1 MGSRNSKSN
10 SSDKNK
16 ENVSVP
22 DKQNLKTNNLDESS
36 LDNSIEDTSTYKG
49 IILDKKNKNINNI
62 KNSEN
67 YNSDEVT
74 QEKTHSDN
82 NSSFYFNIIWSE
94 GGNEIYIIG
103 AFCAWKK
110 KTKMKKSKKN
120 YYEKEIP
127 IPHILKERYQF
138 KFIVDDEWKYSELYP
153 KTKDEQGNI
162 NNYIDQNYINEHL
175 YNLKNKNNETINS
188 TKEKNIKYKLSD
200 NSKDSSNKSI
210 YGNIY
215 PNDENQEAPK
225 MPDVLDV
232 CTNLTECSNQ
242 KFIGKKKYLKYS
254 PINLCSSY
262 KNIFLPGHSYINHLL
277 TNKNN
282 IMIKTGKYFR
292 INCSVKNKGKCL
304 SILYF
309 SPIDKNNILSI
320 D

>member
-1 MGSRNSKSN
+1 MGSGNSKSN
-10 SSDKNK
+10 SSEKLK
-16 ENVSVP
+16 ENASP
-22 DKQNLKTNNLDESS
+22 KEKQNLKKNLDESS

-49 IILDKKNKNINNI
+49 IILDKKNNKNINNI
-62 KNSEN
+62 QNSDN
-67 YNSDEVT
+67 YNSDAVT
-74 QEKTHSDN
+74 QEKTHSEN
-82 NSSFYFNIIWSE
+82 NASFYFNITWSE
-94 GGNEIYIIG
+94 GGNDIYIIG

-110 KTKMKKSKKN
+110 KFQMKKRKEN
-120 YYEKEIP
+120 YYEREIP
-127 IPHILKERYQF
+127 IPNVLKEKYQF
-138 KFIVDDEWKYSELYP
+138 KFIVDDEWRFSELYP
-153 KTKDEQGNI
+153 QTKDGQGNI
-162 NNYIDQNYINEHL
+162 NNYIDENYINKHL

-188 TKEKNIKYKLSD
+188 NKEKNIKNKLNES
-200 NSKDSSNKSI
+200 SKDSSNKSI
-210 YGNIY
+210 YGNLY

-232 CTNLTECSNQ
+232 GTNLSEFSNQ
-242 KFIGKKKYLKYS
+242 KLIGKKKYLEYS

-282 IMIKTGKYFR
+282 IMLIKEKYFR

-309 SPIDKNNILSI
+309 SPLDRNILSV